1 MHKKTSTFI
10 SHDNKDDLPQVWEF
24 MFTPIISSEG
34 TKTVD
39 EIASLF
45 KFRFIIKYL
54 LWCLCYGLIHQ
65 PGPVDHGK
73 VDRDH
78 FYKLVNGLVYIGSDH
93 SLSYGS
99 KLPCILFLPFW

>member
-1 MHKKTSTFI
+1 
-10 SHDNKDDLPQVWEF
+10 

-54 LWCLCYGLIHQ
+54 LCCLCYGLIHQ
-65 PGPVDHGK
+65 PGPVDCGK
-73 VDRDH
+73 VDRPLLKVSQW
-78 FYKLVNGLVYIGSDH
+78 FGLH
-93 SLSYGS
+93 W
-99 KLPCILFLPFW
+99 F